1 MANTVDA
8 EQVKALFEL
17 VIGKMKSLE
26 TELVAYAAVFLS
38 LRRTLDA
45 GPDMDKLLND
55 ARKNPDFLMLVE
67 EKYTPLL
74 SALKEWNQESLLE
87 MLDHWEYQ
95 GPKQ

>member
-1 MANTVDA
+1 MASIVDA
-8 EQVKALFEL
+8 EQVKALLEL

-26 TELVAYAAVFLS
+26 TELVAYAVFLS
-38 LRRTLDA
+38 LRKALDG
-45 GPDMDKLLND
+45 GPDMDKLLNA

-74 SALKEWNQESLLE
+74 STLKKWSQEGLLA
-87 MLDHWEYQ
+87 MLKNWEYQ